1 MLLHACRM
9 LRGRTLDWSRRAEV
23 SCRGRTI
30 EMESTAINVE
40 LLQGLARHQ
49 AWADTAHWKAL
60 HENSTLLEDLEIRKR
75 LNHMVMALRM
85 LTALARGEKPDPS
98 GMKDIEPANH
108 LEAALEKANADLIE
122 AINATDLQKMIAIPR
137 GPQGPWEAP
146 AGVLL
151 LQAITHSQHHRGQ
164 NASRM
169 RQLGAT
175 PPMTDFVIWY
185 ALGRP

>member
-1 MLLHACRM
+1 MSAELLH
-9 LRGRTLDWSRRAEV
+9 D
-23 SCRGRTI
+23 
-30 EMESTAINVE
+30 
-40 LLQGLARHQ
+40 LARHQ
-49 AWADTAHWKAL
+49 DWADSEHWKAL
-60 HENSTLLEDLEIRKR
+60 HANGAVLEDSEIRKR
-75 LNHMVMALRM
+75 LNHMLMAVRM
-85 LTALARGEKPDPS
+85 LTALARGETVDPS
-98 GMKDIEPANH
+98 GWKDIEPARE
-108 LEAALEKANADLIE
+108 LEAALHEANAKLM
-122 AINATDLQKMIAIPR
+122 NALTAVDLQKMIALPR
-137 GPQGPWEAP
+137 GPQGPFEAP